1 MRMISNEV
9 LIDSYFKAID
19 LKLEEEFIN
28 LLLDEII
35 RRQLNIS
42 FEQSEAQ
49 VS

>member
-19 LKLEEEFIN
+19 LKLEDEFIK
-28 LLLDEII
+28 LLMDEII
-35 RRQLNIS
+35 RRQLKVS
-42 FEQSEAQ
+42 FDQSKAQ